1 MGVDFAG
8 FVNQF
13 GCVGAPFL
21 RSVDVSGHEP
31 EQEVE
36 EVVCRLW

>member
-1 MGVDFAG
+1 MGVGFVG

-13 GCVGAPFL
+13 GCASEPSFG
-21 RSVDVSGHEP
+21 SVAVFSHEP

>member
-1 MGVDFAG
+1 VGVGVGG
-8 FVNQF
+8 FVNKL
-13 GCVGAPFL
+13 GCASAPFL
-21 RSVDVSGHEP
+21 GSVVVFSHEP